1 MADYSPRLEA
11 VSCVSPAGTHR
22 MAYWEWGDPHN
33 DDVVLCVHGLTRT
46 GRDFDVLAQALSQR
60 YRVVCPDVVGRG
72 LSDRLNQPLF
82 YAVPQYTSDMVTLV
96 ARLQP
101 ERLSWIGTSMG
112 GLIGLAYAG
121 LIAAAASQAPKP
133 LPARTTATLPPTG
146 MRLDRLVL
154 NDVGPH
160 IEPASLARI
169 GQYVG
174 EAVSFSSFEQAVQY
188 VQQTAASF
196 GPHSPEQ
203 WAALTRHT
211 YIEQNGQWVKHYDL
225 ALSEPFKAMTPEAAA
240 QGEAY
245 LWSAFDSLGCPTLIV
260 RGNDSDLLSEQ
271 TLSHMLSRNK
281 NAQAVRMLGV
291 GHAPTL
297 MATDQVRCVED
308 FLNSP

>member
-1 MADYSPRLEA
+1 
-11 VSCVSPAGTHR
+11 

-33 DDVVLCVHGLTRT
+33 DNVVLCVHGLTRT

-72 LSDRLNQPLF
+72 LSDRLSQPMF
-82 YAVPQYTSDMVTLV
+82 YAVPQYTSDMVTLIG
-96 ARLQP
+96 RLQP
-101 ERLSWIGTSMG
+101 ARLSWVGTSMG

-121 LIAAAASQAPKP
+121 LLAAAATQAPKP
-133 LPARTTATLPPTG
+133 LPARVAKPLPLTG

-174 EAVSFSSFEQAVQY
+174 EAVSFDSFEQAVQY

-203 WAALTRHT
+203 WAVLTRHT
-211 YIEQNGQWVKHYDL
+211 YIEQDGKWIKHYDL
-225 ALSEPFKAMTPEAAA
+225 ALSEPFKTMTPEAAA

-245 LWSAFDSLGCPTLIV
+245 LWSAFDSLRCPTLVV
-260 RGNDSDLLSEQ
+260 RGNDSDLLSEH
-271 TLSHMLSRNK
+271 TLSQMLSRNK
-281 NAQAVRMLGV
+281 NAQAVRMIGV

-297 MATDQVRCVED
+297 MATDQVRCIVN

>member
-1 MADYSPRLEA
+1 MDQSPRLEA

-33 DDVVLCVHGLTRT
+33 SDVVLCVHGLTRT
-46 GRDFDVLAQALSQR
+46 GRDFDVLAHALSQR

-72 LSDRLNQPLF
+72 LSDRLSQPLF
-82 YAVPQYTSDMVTLV
+82 YAVPQYTSDMVTLI
-96 ARLQP
+96 ARLRP
-101 ERLSWIGTSMG
+101 ERLSWVGTSMG

-121 LIAAAASQAPKP
+121 LIAAAAAQAQKP
-133 LPARTTATLPPTG
+133 LPARIATPLPPTG

-154 NDVGPH
+154 NDVGPY
-160 IEPASLARI
+160 IEPVSLARI

-174 EAVSFSSFEQAVQY
+174 EAVSFDSFAQAVQY

-211 YIEQNGQWVKHYDL
+211 YIEQDGKWVKHYDL
-225 ALSEPFKAMTPEAAA
+225 ALAEPFKAMTPEAAA

-245 LWSAFDSLGCPTLIV
+245 LWSAFDSLRCPTLIV
-260 RGNDSDLLSEQ
+260 RGNNSDLLSEQ
-271 TLSHMLSRNK
+271 TLLQMLGRNT
-281 NAQAVRMLGV
+281 NAQAVRMMGV

-297 MATDQVRCVED
+297 MAADQVRCLED